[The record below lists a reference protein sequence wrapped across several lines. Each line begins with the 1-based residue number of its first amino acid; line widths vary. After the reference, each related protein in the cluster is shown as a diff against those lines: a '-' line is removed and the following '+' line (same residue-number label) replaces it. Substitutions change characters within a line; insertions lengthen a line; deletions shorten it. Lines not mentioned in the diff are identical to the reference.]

1 MARRYDHHPE
11 ELHRLILAA
20 GHAHL
25 AEVGFF
31 RFSAREVA
39 RRIGYSVGTIYHVFG
54 TLDRL
59 MFEINTITFRQWA
72 DLLECRLAVAGDRR
86 LDALVEAY
94 FDFAFEHRTLWQA
107 IWAHQVPAG
116 MILPE
121 RSAQDRSRLTAIVI
135 AEVAAVLPEPRRE
148 EADQLARSL
157 IATVHGHC
165 DYALSGAFA
174 LMGTGSPIE
183 LAKARLQDALGA
195 KQPQRGVS

>member
-1 MARRYDHHPE
+1 M
-11 ELHRLILAA
+11 ILAA
-20 GHAHL
+20 GHDHL
-25 AEVGFF
+25 AEVGFH

-39 RRIGYSVGTIYHVFG
+39 RRVGYSVGTIYHLFG

-59 MFEINTITFRQWA
+59 VFEINTITFQQWA
-72 DLLECRLAVAGDRR
+72 DLLERQLAVAGDRR

-107 IWAHQVPAG
+107 IWAHQLPAG
-116 MILPE
+116 MVLPE
-121 RSAQDRSRLTAIVI
+121 KAAQDRSRLTAIVI
-135 AEVAAVLPEPRRE
+135 AEVASALPESRRK

-174 LMGTGSPIE
+174 LMGTDDPVA
-183 LAKARLQDALGA
+183 LAKARLQDAL
-195 KQPQRGVS
+195 RTFHRTF